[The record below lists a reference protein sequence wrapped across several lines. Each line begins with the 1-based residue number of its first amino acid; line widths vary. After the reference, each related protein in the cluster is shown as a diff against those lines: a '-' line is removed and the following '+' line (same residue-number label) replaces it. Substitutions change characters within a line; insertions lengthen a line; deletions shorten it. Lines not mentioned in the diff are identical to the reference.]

1 MKILFLTD
9 NFPPEVNA
17 PATRTFEHCRQWV
30 KQGAEVTVLTCF
42 PNYPTGKTFAG
53 YKNQLY
59 KVEYIEGIKVV
70 RLWSFM
76 TANQGF
82 FKRVM
87 DYFSFAFMAF
97 WAGLFKKSD
106 VIVATSPQF
115 FTAVAGGALGLFKRI
130 PWIFEV
136 RDLWPESIRAVE
148 AMRTQRILDWLEK
161 LELLLYRH
169 ATGIVVV
176 TDAFKD
182 NLIRRGIKAAKIE
195 VIKNGVMLDVY
206 KPKSKNK
213 ALLEK
218 HGLTN
223 KFVVAYMGTHGMAH
237 KLDFLIESASHI
249 KDPSVQLVFI
259 GDGAEKANLL
269 RLIDEQKPQNV
280 TMIDSVTKAEM
291 VDYISIT
298 DVALVNLKK
307 SETFKT
313 VIPSKIFENAAMK
326 KPILLGVEGESA
338 GIVNYYEAGLC
349 FEPENQTDFI
359 EKLMTLK
366 SNANFYADCQEGC
379 TLLATDFDRIQL
391 SHKFFNL
398 MCRMTGLDKEMTIKI
413 DKQKR
418 HAEPV

>member
-17 PATRTFEHCRQWV
+17 PATRTFEHCREWV

-42 PNYPTGKTFAG
+42 PNYPTGKAFPG
-53 YKNQLY
+53 YKNQFY

-70 RLWSFM
+70 RLWSYM
-76 TANQGF
+76 TANEGF
-82 FKRVM
+82 LKRVL
-87 DYFSFAFMAF
+87 DYVSFAFMAF
-97 WAGLFKKSD
+97 WAGLFKKTD
-106 VIVATSPQF
+106 IIVATSPQF
-115 FTAVAGGALGLFKRI
+115 FTALTGGALGLFKRI

-148 AMRTQRILDWLEK
+148 AIQTQRILDWLEK
-161 LELLLYRH
+161 LELLLYRK

-182 NLIRRGIKAAKIE
+182 NLIRRGIKASKIE

-206 KPKSKNK
+206 KPQHKNCQ
-213 ALLEK
+213 LLEK
-218 HGLTN
+218 HGLKD

-237 KLDFLIESASHI
+237 KLDFLIESASQI

-259 GDGAEKANLL
+259 GDGAEKAKLL
-269 RLIDEQKPQNV
+269 ELIDRLKPKNI

-307 SETFKT
+307 SDTFKT
-313 VIPSKIFENAAMK
+313 VIPSKIFENAAMQ
-326 KPILLGVEGESA
+326 KPILLGVEGESQ
-338 GIVNYYEAGLC
+338 GIVEYYRAGLC
-349 FEPENQTDFI
+349 FEPENGADFI
-359 EKLMTLK
+359 EKLMTLRT
-366 SNANFYADCQEGC
+366 NTTLYENCQEGC
-379 TLLATDFDRIQL
+379 TQLATDFDRIRL
-391 SHKFFNL
+391 AHAFFNL
-398 MCRMTGLDKEMTIKI
+398 MCRMTNFKMEIPK
-413 DKQKR
+413 KVEKR
-418 HAEPV
+418 HAEVV